1 MGYLFQRKKSGKVLS
16 LAMAGASP
24 KALKA
29 EAMTPESLNMGINA
43 GIVPGNFGG
52 YLKALERYCTMSLA
66 DTLAAAID
74 YAENGYP
81 IDPSLATAIARALAS
96 RYPAVKIEPAERPVA
111 AADSIARLTAPLR
124 TSGSSITVRGTYAL
138 VGR

>member
-1 MGYLFQRKKSGKVLS
+1 
-16 LAMAGASP
+16 MAGASP

-52 YLKALERYCTMSLA
+52 YLKALERYGTMSLA

-81 IDPSLATAIARALAS
+81 IDPSLATAIARARRNLEK
-96 RYPAVKIEPAERPVA
+96 YPTTAKVFYAGRRPPEAGERFKNV
-111 AADSIARLTAPLR
+111 DLR
-124 TSGSSITVRGTYAL
+124 R
-138 VGR
+138 R